1 MRKQVD
7 FIVRVFKL
15 GNGSND
21 TWTSEMLNKYTHET
35 YFSKGYEVFSGSIAQ
50 VFGGEI
56 FFNMN
61 FVKYEDVTFAP
72 EFKVDASVAKEKVV
86 GGK

>member
-7 FIVRVFKL
+7 FVVRVFKL
-15 GNGSND
+15 GNGNEG
-21 TWTSEMLNKYTHET
+21 TYTSEMLNQYTHKN
-35 YFSKGYEVFSGSIAQ
+35 YLDNGYEVHSANVAQ
-50 VFGGEI
+50 IFANEI

-61 FVKYEDVTFAP
+61 FVKYDDVDDEVDMPSP
-72 EFKVDASVAKEKVV
+72 EVEVKAV

>member
-7 FIVRVFKL
+7 FVVRVFKL

-21 TWTSEMLNKYTHET
+21 TWTSDMLNQYTQEN
-35 YFSKGYEVFSGSIAQ
+35 YFSKGYEVFSASVSQ

-56 FFNMN
+56 YFNMN
-61 FVKYEDVTFAP
+61 FAKYEDVA
-72 EFKVDASVAKEKVV
+72 EAKVAK
-86 GGK
+86 

>member
-15 GNGSND
+15 GNGAND
-21 TWTSEMLNKYTHET
+21 TWTSDMLNKYTHEN
-35 YFSKGYEVFSGSIAQ
+35 YFSKGYEVFNASVSQ

-56 FFNMN
+56 YFNMN
-61 FVKYEDVTFAP
+61 FVKYEDMLTTDAP
-72 EFKVDASVAKEKVV
+72 ALKEKVA
-86 GGK
+86 K